1 MRFAEI
7 ATNGA
12 FEDAADDREVERA
25 SRIDFD
31 ASDVGAWAEQLS
43 QYELDHLPFGAILL
57 DRDGVVKFCNA
68 TEARQSGYG
77 VIPIGQNL
85 FKISRRFGGDGFRGR
100 IQRAMESGPF
110 DLEFGWP
117 HDDNDSTRQLRVR
130 VLSSGNGGMWLFI
143 DRDKAEAEQ
152 AAAG

>member
-1 MRFAEI
+1 MRFAE

-12 FEDAADDREVERA
+12 FENAADDRGMERA
-25 SRIDFD
+25 RRIDFD
-31 ASDVGAWAEQLS
+31 ASDLGAWAEQLS

-57 DRDGVVKFCNA
+57 DRDGVVKFYNA
-68 TEARQSGYG
+68 TEARQSGSG

-85 FKISRRFGGDGFRGR
+85 FKISRYFSGNGFRDR

-117 HDDNDSTRQLRVR
+117 HDDNASTRQLRVR
-130 VLSSGNGGMWLFI
+130 VLSSRSGDIWLFI